1 MVLAE
6 LPRGIALRLQGG
18 SERRRLRR
26 DAHVSPG
33 LADGRQARADRQLA
47 GDEVSTARRA
57 ARFSVVVREQ
67 HAFRRQLIEVRRLS
81 RHDSAM
87 IGADVEPADI
97 VAHDH
102 KYVWT

>member
-1 MVLAE
+1 
-6 LPRGIALRLQGG
+6 
-18 SERRRLRR
+18 
-26 DAHVSPG
+26 
-33 LADGRQARADRQLA
+33 DRQLA

-102 KYVWT
+102 KYVWTPFLLPSRCHPPHGHGNKRSQQTDPDVLTHASLPPVSAA